1 MSVQT
6 TNVSDDLDAGRQVRT
21 TLRLCCCSGPIFF
34 AKHQWRISARVEAG
48 RKNKRA
54 VCLFAAA
61 TAASMGSAVREKRKL
76 SNRHPYTRLDTN
88 ASIILVVVVIAL
100 LRLNYPTPAIDS
112 QPIQKRGRAS
122 WTRTALAFP
131 LNNGGFF
138 CVSKSLFF
146 FFVPHHSLRFISTL
160 ST

>member
-1 MSVQT
+1 MPDDKYEPHYVYAAVAAPFFLRN
-6 TNVSDDLDAGRQVRT
+6 TNEEF
-21 TLRLCCCSGPIFF
+21 RLGW
-34 AKHQWRISARVEAG
+34 KLEE
-48 RKNKRA
+48 KNKRA

-100 LRLNYPTPAIDS
+100 LRLNYPTSAIDS
-112 QPIQKRGRAS
+112 QPIQKRGKAS